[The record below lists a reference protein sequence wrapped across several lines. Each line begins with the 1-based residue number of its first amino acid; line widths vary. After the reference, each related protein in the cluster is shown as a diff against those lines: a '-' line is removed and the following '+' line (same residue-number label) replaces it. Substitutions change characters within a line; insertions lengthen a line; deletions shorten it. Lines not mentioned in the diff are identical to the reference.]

1 MSQGT
6 REEQP
11 KQSSDDSELGPN
23 GPRRPYPIGEPIGP
37 RGSGSEPDYFPGKP
51 GGGSPK
57 VRPVACEGEA
67 NPRQARLF
75 VSWHQAH

>member
-11 KQSSDDSELGPN
+11 KQPSDDPELGPN
-23 GPRRPYPIGEPIGP
+23 GPRTPYPIGEPVDP
-37 RGSGSEPDYFPGKP
+37 RGSGPEPEYFPGKP

-57 VRPVACEGEA
+57 VRTVACEGEA
-67 NPRQARLF
+67 NTGQPRLL